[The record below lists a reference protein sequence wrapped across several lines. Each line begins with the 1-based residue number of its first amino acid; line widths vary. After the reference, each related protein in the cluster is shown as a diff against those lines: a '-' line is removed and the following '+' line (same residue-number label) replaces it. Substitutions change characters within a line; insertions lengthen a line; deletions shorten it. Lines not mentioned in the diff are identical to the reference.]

1 MIGRLKKAPVS
12 EMQAE
17 GRAGFTAWVQ
27 DNLDVLN
34 EAAGISLPGIL
45 EEASRSAVEVVARDA
60 SGDTVA
66 IEHEPGESDEGLGR
80 PVASLAAAG
89 GAWAPLRRRLQTRAR
104 DRGLLATVL
113 RLGEVSQGFGKV
125 LLSTSQFA
133 RWSPFVE

>member
-1 MIGRLKKAPVS
+1 
-12 EMQAE
+12 
-17 GRAGFTAWVQ
+17 VQ

-34 EAAGISLPGIL
+34 EAAGISLSGVL

-66 IEHEPGESDEGLGR
+66 IVHEPSESGDEGLGR

-125 LLSTSQFA
+125 LLSTSRFA